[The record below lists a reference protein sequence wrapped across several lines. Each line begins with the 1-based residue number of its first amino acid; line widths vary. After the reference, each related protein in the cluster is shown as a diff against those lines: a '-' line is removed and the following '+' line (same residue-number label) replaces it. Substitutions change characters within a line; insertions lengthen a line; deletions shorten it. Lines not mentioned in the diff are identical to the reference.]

1 MILKNRNLKEEKGI
15 SPRRIS
21 KVIQMKCIVIIVKVD
36 EMYNIL
42 KSVLATGE
50 RKSHINVSSKQV

>member
-1 MILKNRNLKEEKGI
+1 
-15 SPRRIS
+15 
-21 KVIQMKCIVIIVKVD
+21 MKCIVIIVKVD

-42 KSVLATGE
+42 KIVLATGE